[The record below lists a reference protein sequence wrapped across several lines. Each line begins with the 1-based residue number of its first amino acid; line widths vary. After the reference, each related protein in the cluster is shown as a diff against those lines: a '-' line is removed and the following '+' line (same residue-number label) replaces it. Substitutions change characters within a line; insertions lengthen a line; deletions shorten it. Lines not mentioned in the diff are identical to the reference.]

1 MIRIIGDSYSDDAY
15 RVEGFTNT
23 WVHVLAREF
32 EIENCAVR
40 GCANLDML
48 HKQAR
53 DYTGPAIVNL
63 SALIRRPR
71 QPFPLSWNDSVAN
84 IYKLNTNA
92 ARKMIAQMPTAYFWS
107 PFLDYKTWSE
117 DDFIPLE
124 WGNTM
129 YDTTAQEPLTVNFG
143 KATVQDAGNHLTA
156 EAHSWLVDHMS
167 AVINK
172 MILEK

>member
-23 WVHVLAREF
+23 WVRVLAREF

-63 SALIRRPR
+63 SALTRRPW
-71 QPFPLSWNDSVAN
+71 QSVPVKGWDDSEAN
-84 IYKLNTNA
+84 IYKLNTIA

-107 PFLDYKTWSE
+107 PFLDYKTWTE
-117 DDFIPLE
+117 VHFIPLE

-129 YDTTAQEPLTVNFG
+129 YDTRYKQLTVNFG

-156 EAHSWLVDHMS
+156 EAHSWLVDHMR

-172 MILEK
+172 MI